1 MIKTLFKDVA
11 FGRVA
16 RLSYLGHSILLFLLL
31 IAYMLIV
38 VLAIGAGE
46 HIIGGDL
53 QQAQDQ
59 LRGLLTLPFLI
70 VTGIVMGLLMFAG
83 LNIMAKRI
91 RDIGLPGWWMVLALI
106 VLGMLLF
113 AVVHF
118 IPSLAPGIKQGAL
131 EKMGEGGYKGI
142 SHSCCLPPLDL

>member
-1 MIKTLFKDVA
+1 MFRALFKDVA
-11 FGRVA
+11 NGHMA

-31 IAYMLIV
+31 MAYMLIV

-106 VLGMLLF
+106 VLGMLLSYF
-113 AVVHF
+113 VSQQAGSGLHTLIWAILVL
-118 IPSLAPGIKQGAL
+118 IPGTSAGQQA
-131 EKMGEGGYKGI
+131 
-142 SHSCCLPPLDL
+142 

>member
-11 FGRVA
+11 FGRIA
-16 RLSYLGHSILLFLLL
+16 RLSYLGHSILLMVLLM
-31 IAYMLIV
+31 AYMLIV

-59 LRGLLTLPFLI
+59 LRGMLTLPFLI
-70 VTGIVMGLLMFAG
+70 MTGIVMGLLMFAG

-106 VLGMLLF
+106 VLGMLLSYF
-113 AVVHF
+113 VSQQAGSGLHTLIWILLVL
-118 IPSLAPGIKQGAL
+118 IPGKSFGKQA
-131 EKMGEGGYKGI
+131 
-142 SHSCCLPPLDL
+142 

>member
-1 MIKTLFKDVA
+1 MLRALFKGVTN
-11 FGRVA
+11 GHMA
-16 RLSYLGHSILLFLLL
+16 RLSYLGYSILLLLL
-31 IAYMLIV
+31 LMAYLLIV

-59 LRGLLTLPFLI
+59 LRGMFTMPFLI
-70 VTGIVMGLLMFAG
+70 VTGIVMALLMFAG

-106 VLGMLLF
+106 LVGMLLSYF
-113 AVVHF
+113 VSQQAGSGLHTLVWILLVL
-118 IPSLAPGIKQGAL
+118 IPGKSFGKQA
-131 EKMGEGGYKGI
+131 
-142 SHSCCLPPLDL
+142 

>member
-11 FGRVA
+11 FGRIA

-38 VLAIGAGE
+38 VLAVGAGE

-59 LRGLLTLPFLI
+59 LRGMLTLPFLI

-106 VLGMLLF
+106 VLGMLLSYF
-113 AVVHF
+113 VSQQAGSGLHTLIWLLLVLIPGNAV
-118 IPSLAPGIKQGAL
+118 GKQ
-131 EKMGEGGYKGI
+131 
-142 SHSCCLPPLDL
+142 P